1 MHFRVRGN
9 NVQIV
14 KTQPGTGDK
23 KTVSQPIG
31 SANIATGSI
40 SDKVKATLT
49 PGELQE
55 VADWITNYKATAT
68 KRLELEYLT
77 IAERMREIAGWVRH
91 GDAAL
96 IGAHADDV
104 LDALRGLR
112 MALVRKAGAGAGE

>member
-1 MHFRVRGN
+1 M
-9 NVQIV
+9 
-14 KTQPGTGDK
+14 
-23 KTVSQPIG
+23 
-31 SANIATGSI
+31 
-40 SDKVKATLT
+40 
-49 PGELQE
+49 
-55 VADWITNYKATAT
+55 ADWITNYKATAT